1 MKRVCGLCANVYIV
15 SKVIVSGKIEDV
27 LLIFSQWK
35 RKLFMHCLKTYNLHC
50 NIKTDK
56 KFTALM

>member
-27 LLIFSQWK
+27 LLIVSQWK
-35 RKLFMHCLKTYNLHC
+35 RKLFMHCLKTTIY
-50 NIKTDK
+50 I
-56 KFTALM
+56 AI